1 MAQLW
6 EAKPKMASL
15 LAKLAA
21 FIGLGALVGLVFRGL
36 PGHLFVNWDDPQ
48 IFPEF
53 LSGRWLTRQSLG
65 WAMAMDGGDWQ
76 PLARLLIV
84 AQADFIGVSAKA
96 VHSASLLCHG
106 INALLL
112 FLAVE
117 KILLL
122 KMPRSEQS
130 DLRSIAACFFAVC
143 VVMLH
148 PLRVETVSW
157 ASSQST
163 LWCTTLVLSAL
174 LSFLG
179 LIRYPQKWGYALA
192 TVFFLLTA
200 LFIKPISIVAA
211 FWFFGLAWYARSPKG
226 GVHEIHSKALPD
238 KGVAPLRA
246 PLDRPSTFPTLW
258 SHSLVSIVC
267 MICAV
272 ASALIILLTVYTRQK
287 YQDLP
292 NIKVFSLVDVL
303 PRAGYAF
310 GYYLQKTLLPTGL
323 SPFVGWPIDSL
334 VRIRTTIFGLG
345 SFLALIFWGRR
356 RHGVILSLAAF
367 AIGLAPALGI
377 LKLGRFVAADRYT
390 YVASMA
396 LAPLLAGFFLQLT
409 DRAKRARTLAFAG
422 IWIVVIGALGFGSY
436 QETKAWQDSTSLWQH
451 ALDHGGG
458 IFADVHS
465 NLGGALESEGK
476 YSQALAAYDQAIA
489 LDPLF
494 PDAHI
499 GRAVVLYRLG
509 RLDEATKEAEMA
521 VKYGG
526 DYIVAWQNLA
536 AFLVAGKRYAEARPV
551 VEKALSLAPDS
562 SAMLYLS
569 GQLHAERG
577 DYTRALDFFAKSVA
591 LKPDWV
597 DPQIARG
604 AMLVL
609 VGQKSAG
616 RALLEKIVEAHP
628 ESKAAKG
635 TLEALLK
642 AK

>member
-6 EAKPKMASL
+6 EAKPPLVGLVAR
-15 LAKLAA
+15 LAA
-21 FIGLGALVGLVFRGL
+21 FIGLGALLMLVFQGL
-36 PGHLFVNWDDPQ
+36 AGHMFVNWDDPY

-53 LSGRWLTRQSLG
+53 LSGRWLTRKSLD
-65 WAMAMDGGDWQ
+65 WAIAMDGGDWQ
-76 PLARLLIV
+76 PVARLLIV
-84 AQADFIGVSAKA
+84 AQAAFLGVSAKA
-96 VHSASLLCHG
+96 THLASLLCHG
-106 INALLL
+106 INAFLL
-112 FLAVE
+112 FFVVE

-122 KMPRSEQS
+122 KIPSSDQS
-130 DLRSIAACFFAVC
+130 DLRTIAACFLAVC

-163 LWCTTLVLSAL
+163 LWCTTLVLLSL
-174 LSFLG
+174 LCFLG
-179 LIRYPQKWGYALA
+179 LIRHPHGKGYALA
-192 TVFFLLTA
+192 TLFFLLTA

-211 FWFFGLAWYARSPKG
+211 FWFFGLAWYARSPNG
-226 GVHEIHSKALPD
+226 GVRETASSA
-238 KGVAPLRA
+238 V
-246 PLDRPSTFPTLW
+246 ST
-258 SHSLVSIVC
+258 LVWVVS

-272 ASALIILLTVYTRQK
+272 ASALIVLLTVYTRQK
-287 YQDLP
+287 YQDIP
-292 NIKVFSLVDVL
+292 NVKLFSLVDVL

-310 GYYLQKTLLPTGL
+310 GYYVQKTLVPTGL

-334 VRIRTTIFGLG
+334 VRIRTTIFGLA

-356 RHGVILSLAAF
+356 RDGVILSLGAF

-377 LKLGRFVAADRYT
+377 LKVGRFVAADRYT

-409 DRAKRARTLAFAG
+409 NRANRSMTLVFAG
-422 IWIVVIGALGFGSY
+422 IWAAVIAALGFGSY
-436 QETKAWQDSTSLWQH
+436 LETKAWHDSTSLWQH

-476 YSQALAAYDQAIA
+476 YPQALAAYDQAIA

-499 GRAVVLYRLG
+499 GRAVVLSRLG
-509 RLDEATKEAEMA
+509 RLEEATKEAEIA

-526 DYIVAWQNLA
+526 DYIVAWQNLG

-569 GQLHAERG
+569 GQLHADMG
-577 DYTRALDFFAKSVA
+577 DYTRALDFFARSAA
-591 LKPDWV
+591 LKPNWV
-597 DPQIARG
+597 DPQIAQG